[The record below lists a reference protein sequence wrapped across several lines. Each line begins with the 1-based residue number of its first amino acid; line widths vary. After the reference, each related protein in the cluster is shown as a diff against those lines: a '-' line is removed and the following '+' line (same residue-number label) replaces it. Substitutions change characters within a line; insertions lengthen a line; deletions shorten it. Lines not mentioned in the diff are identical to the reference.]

1 MIKNNVVDVS
11 SKMNS
16 CLLPSF
22 GAWPEYR
29 EAHSVRE
36 AVGQVPSRPDVVL
49 GWVEMSSDHAG
60 EADCPRWV
68 ACEPV
73 IALVCEP
80 ALQSTRLPP
89 STAVP
94 PAHEPLRGRDRQTHV
109 LVVRVAASHHRR
121 VKVPTALL
129 FCFSSSL

>member
-1 MIKNNVVDVS
+1 MVDVIS
-11 SKMNS
+11 EMNG

-49 GWVEMSSDHAG
+49 GCVEMSSDHAG
-60 EADCPRWV
+60 EAACPLWV
-68 ACEPV
+68 SCEPV

-94 PAHEPLRGRDRQTHV
+94 PAHEPLRGGDQQTH
-109 LVVRVAASHHRR
+109 LQVVRVAASHHRR
-121 VKVPTALL
+121 VKVPIALL
-129 FCFSSSL
+129 FRFSSSL